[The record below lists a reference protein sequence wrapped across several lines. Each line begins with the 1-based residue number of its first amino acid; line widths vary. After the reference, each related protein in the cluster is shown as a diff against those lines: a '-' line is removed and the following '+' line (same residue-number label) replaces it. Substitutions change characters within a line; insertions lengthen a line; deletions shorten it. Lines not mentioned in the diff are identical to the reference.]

1 MFISIVNK
9 AIPCPKRETLL
20 CRCSFDFSLH
30 DLSVFVESAFH
41 TLDGAVCA
49 NPKLLANHPDESF
62 VVRDENDAAGVLVDG
77 FAERFNGFDVQVI
90 RRFVENE
97 EVGRS

>member
-9 AIPCPKRETLL
+9 TIPCPKREGLL
-20 CRCSFDFSLH
+20 RRCSFDFSLH
-30 DLSVFVESAFH
+30 NLSVFIESAFH
-41 TLDGAVCA
+41 ALDGAVCT
-49 NPKLLANHPDESF
+49 NPQFLANHPDESL
-62 VVRDENDAAGVLVDG
+62 VVRDENDAPGVLVDG

-90 RRFVENE
+90 RRFVKNE